1 MPVAVAGRGPI
12 ADALLRQSSTGAAPV
27 FLGETSQPGSEPGR
41 PWARHRR
48 WAADGTWDRVLGV
61 LLASAD
67 GDGLID
73 WRVAVDP
80 TITRA
85 HQHATNTRRP
95 EECRAAAT
103 GRASMPTESPPGT
116 RSAVPAAG

>member
-1 MPVAVAGRGPI
+1 M
-12 ADALLRQSSTGAAPV
+12 
-27 FLGETSQPGSEPGR
+27 
-41 PWARHRR
+41 WARHCR

-61 LLASAD
+61 LLARAD
-67 GDGLID
+67 DDGLID
-73 WRVAVDP
+73 WRVAADS

-95 EECRAAAT
+95 GKCRPQPEVRPST
-103 GRASMPTESPPGT
+103 PTESLPGT